1 MTADNG
7 TILKLF
13 KGVYIDYLPARKF
26 ENTQND
32 QQIWIT
38 KERLLKHG
46 IVFDPNIYR
55 AFSNRNDSVKMDD
68 LNIKIFQDYINQI
81 DNKIEECRLF
91 QKKYSNNKNVANRCV
106 AQLNIPLTIAY
117 LRFKQLELSRGRKQG
132 RM

>member
-1 MTADNG
+1 
-7 TILKLF
+7 
-13 KGVYIDYLPARKF
+13 
-26 ENTQND
+26 
-32 QQIWIT
+32 
-38 KERLLKHG
+38 
-46 IVFDPNIYR
+46 
-55 AFSNRNDSVKMDD
+55 MDD